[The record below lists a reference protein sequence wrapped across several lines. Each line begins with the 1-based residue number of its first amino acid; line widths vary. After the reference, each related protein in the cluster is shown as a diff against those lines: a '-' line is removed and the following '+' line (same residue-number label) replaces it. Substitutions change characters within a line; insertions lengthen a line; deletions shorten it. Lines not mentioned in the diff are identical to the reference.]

1 MKQKY
6 PTTTL
11 AALTIIVLFSDM
23 LEFSTHKKK
32 ILNKRVCEE
41 NYWLFKNILY
51 VELKISKS
59 FNYSTNM
66 CWS

>member
-1 MKQKY
+1 
-6 PTTTL
+6 
-11 AALTIIVLFSDM
+11 M